1 MNKFLAAV
9 LVLSYL
15 VFPALAQESDTI
27 STTLDSIY
35 SLAADPI
42 FLADSLLLDSL
53 SADSLLTDL
62 DYSHSSM
69 KATMYALV
77 LPGLGQVY
85 NKKYWKMPIVLAGM
99 GGMVY
104 AISFNTKN
112 YARGRAPRI
121 RCTAVAATTY
131 R

>member
-15 VFPALAQESDTI
+15 VFPALAQESDTL

-35 SLAADPI
+35 SLGADPI

-53 SADSLLTDL
+53 SADSLLNIL

-77 LPGLGQVY
+77 LPGLGQAY
-85 NKKYWKMPIVLAGM
+85 NKKYWKMPIVWAGM
-99 GGMVY
+99 WWDGLCHK
-104 AISFNTKN
+104 F
-112 YARGRAPRI
+112 
-121 RCTAVAATTY
+121 
-131 R
+131 